1 MCTKHMII
9 QCAMTFPHI
18 ACQLRLLTW
27 HSSFSFF
34 LKVHSAKMT
43 IPLPCMQPASMH
55 TKALAGHHAQ
65 PRSCSLPRAHR
76 TSSTTTR
83 RQGKHICHAAK
94 GNGKAA
100 IQGEGVHG
108 WHPTLCNHKSRPC
121 QWKRRCHIHV
131 VSSPTAAAKPGLVP
145 KIANLA
151 IALMCTLRAMP
162 STTSAAAMG
171 RAGCQR
177 CPRSWLTV

>member
-1 MCTKHMII
+1 MCTEHMII

-76 TSSTTTR
+76 FCTSNRTR
-83 RQGKHICHAAK
+83 RQGKHICRAAK
-94 GNGKAA
+94 GNGKPA
-100 IQGEGVHG
+100 IQGEG
-108 WHPTLCNHKSRPC
+108 
-121 QWKRRCHIHV
+121 
-131 VSSPTAAAKPGLVP
+131 AAWMAS
-145 KIANLA
+145 NLMQSQVWRE
-151 IALMCTLRAMP
+151 ALPME
-162 STTSAAAMG
+162 AAMSHPHRLYSNCTC
-171 RAGCQR
+171 RAWPGPHDCKPCNR
-177 CPRSWLTV
+177 PHVHTASRA